1 MLAKICSELNKPNG
15 QTYLPND
22 EVEIL
27 KFMMDLP
34 VRKVPGIGKVNE
46 HILAGLNIYC
56 CKDLVEKAT
65 EVYVTFTEW
74 AFQFLVKSALG
85 IGKVMHEKDDGVVAQ
100 RSMGVSCTFKPIHRY
115 NQFLEKMFKLAAVLE
130 DRANQSKVM
139 GKTLV
144 LEFKNFKFETK
155 IKSMTFPHYLY
166 TQNQFKK
173 YGMLLL
179 NQAWPIEPIRLM
191 GLRM

>member
-1 MLAKICSELNKPNG
+1 
-15 QTYLPND
+15 
-22 EVEIL
+22 
-27 KFMMDLP
+27 MMDLP

-46 HILAGLNIYC
+46 HILAGLNIYS

-85 IGKVMHEKDDGVVAQ
+85 IGKVMHEKDEGVVSQ

-130 DRANQSKVM
+130 DRANQSRVM

-144 LEFKNFKFETK
+144 LEFKNYKFETK
-155 IKSMTFPHYLY
+155 IKSMTFPHYLH

-179 NQAWPIEPIRLM
+179 N
-191 GLRM
+191 